1 MSCAEG
7 DIYASV
13 LEFEEVIRQ
22 LKGDT
27 LTEVDDDHYRKIM
40 GLSVQQMRA
49 LGTLNRLMTDRTE
62 GIPLKMLAQ
71 YMKLSL
77 PAASHLVD
85 SMVKKGLFNR
95 KENPNDR
102 RSICIKLSEEGE
114 RNFQFLH
121 RTTQKRVEVL
131 FSCLS
136 AEEQTNFRRIIAII
150 TDRFYNN

>member
-27 LTEVDDDHYRKIM
+27 LTEVDDDHYSKIM

-49 LGTLNRLMTDRTE
+49 LGTLNRLMTDRME

-121 RTTQKRVEVL
+121 RTTQKRVEAL

-150 TDRFYNN
+150 TDRFYNY